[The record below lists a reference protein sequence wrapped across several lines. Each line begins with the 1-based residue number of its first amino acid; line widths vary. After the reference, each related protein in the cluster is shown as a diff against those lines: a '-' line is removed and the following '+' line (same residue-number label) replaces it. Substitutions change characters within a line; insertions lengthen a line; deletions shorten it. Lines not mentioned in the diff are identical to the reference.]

1 MSNFEYKPSPAGAM
15 MRSGFARRPRQE
27 ILTGDVK
34 ASGNARQDPGSGLRA
49 LNDGN
54 YKGLESMDFAV
65 YKGNPV
71 AVLPDGHMVVI
82 SPGQLLAGVNEREN
96 QRRKIVE
103 RMANE
108 ADRDF
113 FAEQNMG
120 AFDSMLEQFEFPEQ
134 IAGGYRALYGQDPA
148 GVMSDL
154 LNFDATNRQ
163 DKQRAARKI
172 IDTQIKQ
179 RDAVSQAGVQTL
191 SQAFVARGG
200 SSADVASAQIA
211 GGALSRVLASV
222 AGSDNPGEIIGASP
236 SSINDLG
243 LALDTFDRGSVTT
256 ARRAYSNF
264 DGSMEEF
271 MQTPEFTRLVQSAAG
286 MESQVRLGIDTLAL
300 SRSLIEVDQ
309 FDPRSGPMLT
319 SLASAEAKK
328 RFSQY
333 QRPRDLDEYRTA
345 SREFAK
351 GKNRTEAGFSPL
363 LERQNFQHK
372 LEDLAY
378 QYAQTNPPQFI
389 EGENRTL
396 TVIRHFVNNAIN
408 PGSSANMALGLM
420 GDASPQEYLRD
431 AQEFVKALQGNIP
444 SGTE

>member
-1 MSNFEYKPSPAGAM
+1 
-15 MRSGFARRPRQE
+15 
-27 ILTGDVK
+27 
-34 ASGNARQDPGSGLRA
+34 
-49 LNDGN
+49 
-54 YKGLESMDFAV
+54 MDFAV

-103 RMANE
+103 RMALE
-108 ADRDF
+108 ADRDY
-113 FAEQNMG
+113 FAEQNKG

-154 LNFDATNRQ
+154 LNYDATNRQ

-179 RDAVSQAGVQTL
+179 RDAVSLAGVETL
-191 SQAFVARGG
+191 KQAFVARGG
-200 SSADVASAQIA
+200 SSTDVASAQIA

-222 AGSDNPGEIIGASP
+222 AGSENPGEIIGASP

-271 MQTPEFTRLVQSAAG
+271 MQTPEFTRLTQSAAG
-286 MESQVRLGIDTLAL
+286 LESQIRLGIDTLAL

-333 QRPRDLDEYRTA
+333 QRPRDLEEYRTA
-345 SREFAK
+345 ARAFAK
-351 GKNRTEAGFSPL
+351 GEGPAVGKDLRQ
-363 LERQNFQHK
+363 QNFQSK

-420 GDASPQEYLRD
+420 GDASPQEYIRD
-431 AQEFVKALQGNIP
+431 AQAFIKAVEGKIP

>member
-1 MSNFEYKPSPAGAM
+1 

-27 ILTGDVK
+27 ILSGDVK
-34 ASGNARQDPGSGLRA
+34 AAGDARRDPGNGLRA

-54 YKGLESMDFAV
+54 YRGLESMDFAV

-82 SPGQLLAGVNEREN
+82 TPGQLLAGVNEREN

-103 RMANE
+103 RMALE
-108 ADRDF
+108 ADRDY
-113 FAEQNMG
+113 FADQNKG

-154 LNFDATNRQ
+154 LNYDATNRQ

-200 SSADVASAQIA
+200 SSTDVASAQIA

-222 AGSDNPGEIIGASP
+222 AGSENPGEIIGASP

-271 MQTPEFTRLVQSAAG
+271 MQTPEFTRLTQSAAG
-286 MESQVRLGIDTLAL
+286 MESQIRLGIDTVAL

-333 QRPRDLDEYRTA
+333 QRPRDLDEYRKA

-351 GKNRTEAGFSPL
+351 GGKDRTEAGLSSQ
-363 LERQNFQHK
+363 LEQQNFQHK

-408 PGSSANMALGLM
+408 PGSSAKMALGLL

-431 AQEFVKALQGNIP
+431 AQNFIEALEGNLP

>member
-1 MSNFEYKPSPAGAM
+1 

-34 ASGNARQDPGSGLRA
+34 AAGDARQDPGNGLRA
-49 LNDGN
+49 LSDGN

-82 SPGQLLAGVNEREN
+82 TPGQLLAGVNEREN

-103 RMANE
+103 RMALE
-108 ADRDF
+108 ADRDY
-113 FAEQNMG
+113 FADQNKG

-154 LNFDATNRQ
+154 LNYDATNRQ

-222 AGSDNPGEIIGASP
+222 AGSENPGEIIGASP

-271 MQTPEFTRLVQSAAG
+271 MQTPEFTRLTQSAAG
-286 MESQVRLGIDTLAL
+286 MESQIRLGIDTVAL

-333 QRPRDLDEYRTA
+333 QRPRDLEEYRTA
-345 SREFAK
+345 ARAEAK
-351 GKNRTEAGFSPL
+351 GDGPPVSGDL
-363 LERQNFQHK
+363 IQQNFQSK
-372 LEDLAY
+372 LENLAY

-396 TVIRHFVNNAIN
+396 TVIRHFVNNAIR
-408 PGSSANMALGLM
+408 PGSSANMALGLL
-420 GDASPQEYLRD
+420 GDSNPQEYLAMGR
-431 AQEFVKALQGNIP
+431 AFIKAVEDKIP

>member
-1 MSNFEYKPSPAGAM
+1 

-34 ASGNARQDPGSGLRA
+34 AAGDARQDPGNGLRA
-49 LNDGN
+49 LSDGN

-82 SPGQLLAGVNEREN
+82 TPGQLLAGVNEREN

-103 RMANE
+103 RMALE
-108 ADRDF
+108 ADRDY

-154 LNFDATNRQ
+154 LNYDATNRQ

-200 SSADVASAQIA
+200 SSTDVASAQIA

-222 AGSDNPGEIIGASP
+222 AGSENPGEIIGASP

-271 MQTPEFTRLVQSAAG
+271 MQTPEFTRLTQSAAG
-286 MESQVRLGIDTLAL
+286 LESQVRLGIDPSALA
-300 SRSLIEVDQ
+300 SSLIEVDQ
-309 FDPRSGPMLT
+309 FDPRSGPMVT
-319 SLASAEAKK
+319 SLARAEATK
-328 RFSQY
+328 RFGQY
-333 QRPRDLDEYRTA
+333 DRPRDLDEYRTA

-351 GKNRTEAGFSPL
+351 GGKSRTEAGLTPE
-363 LERQNFQHK
+363 LEQQNFQNK
-372 LEDLAY
+372 LENIAY
-378 QYAQTNPPQFI
+378 QYAATNPPEYI

-396 TVIRHFVNNAIN
+396 TVIRHYLNNASN
-408 PGSSANMALGLM
+408 AGSSARMALSLM
-420 GDASPQEYLRD
+420 GDASAEEYLRKGM
-431 AQEFVKALQGNIP
+431 AFVQQVEQGLAAVA
-444 SGTE
+444 SE

>member
-34 ASGNARQDPGSGLRA
+34 AAGDARQDPGNGLRA
-49 LNDGN
+49 LSDGN
-54 YKGLESMDFAV
+54 YEGLESMDFAV

-82 SPGQLLAGVNEREN
+82 TPGQLLAGVNEREN

-103 RMANE
+103 RMALE

-113 FAEQNMG
+113 FADQNRD
-120 AFDSMLEQFEFPEQ
+120 AFDSMLEQFEFTEQ
-134 IAGGYRALYGQDPA
+134 IAGGYRALYGVDPA

-154 LNFDATNRQ
+154 LNYDATSRQ
-163 DKQRAARKI
+163 DRERAARKVRQ
-172 IDTQIKQ
+172 TQIQQ
-179 RDAVSQAGVQTL
+179 RDAVSEAGVKNL
-191 SQAFVARGG
+191 SQGFLARGG

-222 AGSDNPGEIIGASP
+222 AGSENPGEIIGASP

-243 LALDTFDRGSVTT
+243 LALDTYDRGVVTT
-256 ARRAYSNF
+256 ARRAFSNF

-271 MQTPEFTRLVQSAAG
+271 MQTPEFTRLNQSAAG
-286 MESQVRLGIDTLAL
+286 MESQIRLGIDTLAL

-309 FDPRSGPMLT
+309 FDPRSGPMFT
-319 SLASAEAKK
+319 SLAKAEAD
-328 RFSQY
+328 RRVGQY
-333 QRPRDLDEYRTA
+333 ERPRDLEAYRTA
-345 SREFAK
+345 AREFAK
-351 GKNRTEAGFSPL
+351 GDGPPVSGDLRQ
-363 LERQNFQHK
+363 QNFQSK
-372 LEDLAY
+372 LENLAY

-396 TVIRHFVNNAIN
+396 TVIRHFYNNAVR
-408 PGSSANMALGLM
+408 PGSSANMALGLL
-420 GDASPQEYLRD
+420 GDSNPQEYLAM
-431 AQEFVKALQGNIP
+431 AQDFINAVEGKLQPGM
-444 SGTE
+444 E

>member
-1 MSNFEYKPSPAGAM
+1 

-34 ASGNARQDPGSGLRA
+34 AAGDARQDPGNGLRA
-49 LNDGN
+49 LSDGN

-82 SPGQLLAGVNEREN
+82 TPGQLLAGVNEREN

-103 RMANE
+103 RMALE
-108 ADRDF
+108 ADRDY

-154 LNFDATNRQ
+154 LNYDATNRQ

-222 AGSDNPGEIIGASP
+222 AGSENPGEIIGASP

-271 MQTPEFTRLVQSAAG
+271 MQTPEFTRLTQSAAG
-286 MESQVRLGIDTLAL
+286 MESQIRLGIDTVAL

-333 QRPRDLDEYRTA
+333 QRPRDLEEYRTA
-345 SREFAK
+345 ARAEAK
-351 GKNRTEAGFSPL
+351 GDGPPVSGDL
-363 LERQNFQHK
+363 IQQNFQSK
-372 LEDLAY
+372 LENLAY

-396 TVIRHFVNNAIN
+396 TVIRHFVNNAIR
-408 PGSSANMALGLM
+408 PGSSANMALGLL
-420 GDASPQEYLRD
+420 GDSNPQEYLAMGR
-431 AQEFVKALQGNIP
+431 AFIKAVEDKIP

>member
-1 MSNFEYKPSPAGAM
+1 

-34 ASGNARQDPGSGLRA
+34 AAGDARQDPGNGLRA
-49 LNDGN
+49 LSDGN
-54 YKGLESMDFAV
+54 YRGLESMDFAV

-82 SPGQLLAGVNEREN
+82 TPGQLLAGVNEREN

-103 RMANE
+103 RMALE

-113 FAEQNMG
+113 FADQNRG

-148 GVMSDL
+148 GVLSDL
-154 LNFDATNRQ
+154 LNYDATSRQ
-163 DKQRAARKI
+163 DRERAARKVRQ
-172 IDTQIKQ
+172 TQIQQ
-179 RDAVSQAGVQTL
+179 RDAVSEAGVTNL
-191 SQAFVARGG
+191 SQGFLARGG

-222 AGSDNPGEIIGASP
+222 AGSENPGEIIGASP

-243 LALDTFDRGSVTT
+243 LALDTYDRGVVTT
-256 ARRAYSNF
+256 ARRAFSNF

-271 MQTPEFTRLVQSAAG
+271 MQTPEFTRLNQSAAG
-286 MESQVRLGIDTLAL
+286 MESQIRLGIDTLAL

-309 FDPRSGPMLT
+309 FDPRSGPMFT
-319 SLASAEAKK
+319 SLARAEAG
-328 RFSQY
+328 RRAGQY
-333 QRPRDLDEYRTA
+333 ERPRDLEEYRTA
-345 SREFAK
+345 ARA
-351 GKNRTEAGFSPL
+351 EANGSGGAVPADL
-363 LERQNFQHK
+363 RQQNFQSK
-372 LEDLAY
+372 LENLAY

-396 TVIRHFVNNAIN
+396 TVIRHFYNNAVR
-408 PGSSANMALGLM
+408 PGSSANMALGLL
-420 GDASPQEYLRD
+420 GDSNPQEYLAM
-431 AQEFVKALQGNIP
+431 AQDFINAVEGKLSAGM
-444 SGTE
+444 E